1 MNAHFIDFDLI
12 LEAES
17 KPWIIDKKNPNIPII
32 KIDKHDF
39 NLFKSGIYKSQGNK
53 ISFNG
58 TIFWLSNDFMNRLKV
73 KSKQYK
79 VDISNLA
86 ISMQEFLNKDLVENI
101 PFELKLDL
109 FSNIINTNDDIFIIC
124 SKNTKENFEKQIQKF
139 ESNLKEMGLMVKKY
153 YFISET
159 FYNRDLDDISYVKS
173 KIIIQHLLGLKTEV
187 DKLTS
192 DKIDEYNSITLYDDD
207 LKSITMSKNI
217 NSILEKMLIKTDN
230 NVKLSVK
237 ETLKNN
243 EKILIIKE
251 YTHNRSNRFNEY
263 QIGLEFSN
271 VIKSYE
277 NFKF

>member
-12 LEAES
+12 LESES
-17 KPWIIDKKNPNIPII
+17 KPWIIDKRNPNIPII

-237 ETLKNN
+237 ETLKNS

>member
-17 KPWIIDKKNPNIPII
+17 KPWIIDKRNPNIPII

-58 TIFWLSNDFMNRLKV
+58 NVFWLSNDFMNRLKV

-86 ISMQEFLNKDLVENI
+86 ISMQEFLNKDLVENV

-109 FSNIINTNDDIFIIC
+109 FNNIINTNDDIFIIC
-124 SKNTKENFEKQIQKF
+124 SKNTKENFEKQVQKF
-139 ESNLKEMGLMVKKY
+139 ESNLKEMGLIVKKY

-159 FYNRDLDDISYVKS
+159 FYNKDLDDISYIKS
-173 KIIIQHLLGLKTEV
+173 KIILQHLLGLKTEV

-192 DKIDEYNSITLYDDD
+192 DKIEEYNSITFYDDD

-217 NSILEKMLIKTDN
+217 NSILEKILIKTDN
-230 NVKLSVK
+230 NVKLNVK
-237 ETLKNN
+237 DILKNN
-243 EKILIIKE
+243 EKILIVKE
-251 YTHNRSNRFNEY
+251 YTHNRSNKFNEY

>member
-17 KPWIIDKKNPNIPII
+17 KPWIIDKRNPNIPII

-58 TIFWLSNDFMNRLKV
+58 NVFWLSNDFMNRLKV

-86 ISMQEFLNKDLVENI
+86 ISMQEFLNKDLVENV

-109 FSNIINTNDDIFIIC
+109 FNNIINTNDDIFIIC
-124 SKNTKENFEKQIQKF
+124 SKNTKENFEKQVQKF
-139 ESNLKEMGLMVKKY
+139 ESNLKEMGLIVKKY

-159 FYNRDLDDISYVKS
+159 FYNKDLDDISYIKS
-173 KIIIQHLLGLKTEV
+173 KIILQHLLGLKTEV

-192 DKIDEYNSITLYDDD
+192 DKIEEYNSITFYDDD

-217 NSILEKMLIKTDN
+217 NSILEKILIKTDN
-230 NVKLSVK
+230 NVKLNVK
-237 ETLKNN
+237 DILKNN
-243 EKILIIKE
+243 EKILIVKE
-251 YTHNRSNRFNEY
+251 YTHNRSNKFNEY

-271 VIKSYE
+271 VIKI
-277 NFKF
+277 

>member
-17 KPWIIDKKNPNIPII
+17 KPWIIDKRNPNIPII

-58 TIFWLSNDFMNRLKV
+58 NVFWLSNDFMNRLKV

-86 ISMQEFLNKDLVENI
+86 ISMQEFLNKDLVENV

-109 FSNIINTNDDIFIIC
+109 FNNIINTNDDIFIIC
-124 SKNTKENFEKQIQKF
+124 SKNTKENFEKQVQKF
-139 ESNLKEMGLMVKKY
+139 ESNLKEMGLIVKKY

-159 FYNRDLDDISYVKS
+159 FYNKDLDDISYVKS
-173 KIIIQHLLGLKTEV
+173 KIILQHLLGLKTEV

-192 DKIDEYNSITLYDDD
+192 DKIEEYNSITFYDDD

-217 NSILEKMLIKTDN
+217 NSILEKILIKTDN
-230 NVKLSVK
+230 NVKLNVK
-237 ETLKNN
+237 DILKNN
-243 EKILIIKE
+243 EKILIVKE
-251 YTHNRSNRFNEY
+251 YTHNRSNKFNEY

>member
-32 KIDKHDF
+32 KIDRHDF

-58 TIFWLSNDFMNRLKV
+58 SVFWLSNDFMNRLKV

-86 ISMQEFLNKDLVENI
+86 ISMQEFLNKDLVENV

-109 FSNIINTNDDIFIIC
+109 FNNIINTNDDIFIIC
-124 SKNTKENFEKQIQKF
+124 SKNTKENFEKQVQKF
-139 ESNLKEMGLMVKKY
+139 ESDLKEMGLMVKKY

-159 FYNRDLDDISYVKS
+159 FYNKDLDDISYVKS
-173 KIIIQHLLGLKTEV
+173 KIILQHLLGLKTEV

-192 DKIDEYNSITLYDDD
+192 DKIDEYNSITFYDDD

-217 NSILEKMLIKTDN
+217 NSILEKILIKTDN
-230 NVKLSVK
+230 SVKLNVKDI
-237 ETLKNN
+237 LKNN
-243 EKILIIKE
+243 EKTLIIKE
-251 YTHNRSNRFNEY
+251 YTHNRSNKFNEY

>member
-17 KPWIIDKKNPNIPII
+17 KPWIIDKRNPNIPII

-86 ISMQEFLNKDLVENI
+86 ISMQEFLNKDLVENV

-173 KIIIQHLLGLKTEV
+173 KIILQHLLGLKTEV
-187 DKLTS
+187 DKLTN

-251 YTHNRSNRFNEY
+251 YTHNKSNRFNEY

>member
-12 LEAES
+12 LEIES
-17 KPWIIDKKNPNIPII
+17 KPWIIDKRNPNIPII

-86 ISMQEFLNKDLVENI
+86 ISMQEFLNKDLVENV

-139 ESNLKEMGLMVKKY
+139 ESNLKKMGLMVKKY

-217 NSILEKMLIKTDN
+217 NTILEKMLIKTDN

-251 YTHNRSNRFNEY
+251 YTHNKSNRFNEY

>member
-12 LEAES
+12 LESES
-17 KPWIIDKKNPNIPII
+17 KPWIIDKRNPNIPII
-32 KIDKHDF
+32 KIDKYDF

-58 TIFWLSNDFMNRLKV
+58 NVFWLSNDFMNRLKV

-86 ISMQEFLNKDLVENI
+86 ISMQEFLNKDLVENV

-109 FSNIINTNDDIFIIC
+109 FNNIINTNDDIFIIC
-124 SKNTKENFEKQIQKF
+124 SKNTKENFEKQVQKF
-139 ESNLKEMGLMVKKY
+139 ESNLKEMGLIVKKY

-159 FYNRDLDDISYVKS
+159 FYNKDLDDISYVKS
-173 KIIIQHLLGLKTEV
+173 KIILQHLLGLKTEV

-192 DKIDEYNSITLYDDD
+192 DKIEEYNSITFYDDD

-217 NSILEKMLIKTDN
+217 NSILEKILIKTDN
-230 NVKLSVK
+230 NVKLNVK
-237 ETLKNN
+237 DILKNN
-243 EKILIIKE
+243 EKILIVKE
-251 YTHNRSNRFNEY
+251 YTHNRSNKFNEY

>member
-12 LEAES
+12 LESES
-17 KPWIIDKKNPNIPII
+17 KPWIIDKRNPNIPII

>member
-1 MNAHFIDFDLI
+1 
-12 LEAES
+12 
-17 KPWIIDKKNPNIPII
+17 
-32 KIDKHDF
+32 
-39 NLFKSGIYKSQGNK
+39 
-53 ISFNG
+53 
-58 TIFWLSNDFMNRLKV
+58 
-73 KSKQYK
+73 
-79 VDISNLA
+79 
-86 ISMQEFLNKDLVENI
+86 
-101 PFELKLDL
+101 
-109 FSNIINTNDDIFIIC
+109 
-124 SKNTKENFEKQIQKF
+124 
-139 ESNLKEMGLMVKKY
+139 LKEMGLMVKKY

>member
-32 KIDKHDF
+32 KIDRHDF

-58 TIFWLSNDFMNRLKV
+58 SIFWLSNDFMNRLKV

-86 ISMQEFLNKDLVENI
+86 ISMQEFLNKDLVENV

-109 FSNIINTNDDIFIIC
+109 FNNIINTNDDIFIIC
-124 SKNTKENFEKQIQKF
+124 SKNTKENFEKQVQKF
-139 ESNLKEMGLMVKKY
+139 ESDLKEMGLMVKKY

-159 FYNRDLDDISYVKS
+159 FYNKDLDDISYVKS
-173 KIIIQHLLGLKTEV
+173 KIILQHLLGLKTEV

-192 DKIDEYNSITLYDDD
+192 DKIDEYNSITFYDDD

-217 NSILEKMLIKTDN
+217 NSILEKILIKTDN
-230 NVKLSVK
+230 SVKLNVKDI
-237 ETLKNN
+237 LKNN
-243 EKILIIKE
+243 EKTLIIKE
-251 YTHNRSNRFNEY
+251 YTHNRSNKFNEY

>member
-12 LEAES
+12 LESES
-17 KPWIIDKKNPNIPII
+17 KPWIIDKRNPNIPII

-86 ISMQEFLNKDLVENI
+86 ISMQEFLNKDIVENI

-173 KIIIQHLLGLKTEV
+173 KIILQHLLGLKTEV
-187 DKLTS
+187 DKLTN
-192 DKIDEYNSITLYDDD
+192 DKIDEYNSITLYEDD

>member
-12 LEAES
+12 LESES
-17 KPWIIDKKNPNIPII
+17 KPWIIDKRNPNIPII

-86 ISMQEFLNKDLVENI
+86 ISMQEFLNKDLVENV

-173 KIIIQHLLGLKTEV
+173 KIILQHLLGLKTEV
-187 DKLTS
+187 DKLTN
-192 DKIDEYNSITLYDDD
+192 DKIDEYNSITLYEDD

>member
-12 LEAES
+12 LESES
-17 KPWIIDKKNPNIPII
+17 KPWIIDKRNPNIPII

-58 TIFWLSNDFMNRLKV
+58 NVFWLSNDFMNRLKI

-86 ISMQEFLNKDLVENI
+86 ISMQEFLNKDLVENV

-109 FSNIINTNDDIFIIC
+109 FNNIINTNDDIFIIC
-124 SKNTKENFEKQIQKF
+124 SKNTKENFEKQVQKF
-139 ESNLKEMGLMVKKY
+139 ESNLKEIGLIVKKY

-159 FYNRDLDDISYVKS
+159 FYNKDLDDISYIKS
-173 KIIIQHLLGLKTEV
+173 KIILQHLLGLKTEV

-192 DKIDEYNSITLYDDD
+192 DKIEEYNSITFYDDD

-217 NSILEKMLIKTDN
+217 NSILEKILIKTDN
-230 NVKLSVK
+230 DVKLNVKDI
-237 ETLKNN
+237 LKNN
-243 EKILIIKE
+243 EKILIVKE
-251 YTHNRSNRFNEY
+251 YTHNRSNKFNEY

>member
-12 LEAES
+12 LESES
-17 KPWIIDKKNPNIPII
+17 KPWIIDKRNPNIPII

-217 NSILEKMLIKTDN
+217 NSILEKILIKTDN

-237 ETLKNN
+237 ETLKNS

>member
-17 KPWIIDKKNPNIPII
+17 KPWIIDKRNPNIPII

-58 TIFWLSNDFMNRLKV
+58 NVFWLSNDFMNRLKV

-86 ISMQEFLNKDLVENI
+86 ISMQEFLNKDLVENV

-109 FSNIINTNDDIFIIC
+109 FNNIINTHDDIFIIC
-124 SKNTKENFEKQIQKF
+124 SKNTKENFEKQVQKF
-139 ESNLKEMGLMVKKY
+139 ESNLKEMGLIVKKY

-159 FYNRDLDDISYVKS
+159 FYNKDLDDISYIKS
-173 KIIIQHLLGLKTEV
+173 KIILQHLLGLKTEV

-192 DKIDEYNSITLYDDD
+192 DKIEEYNSITFYDDD

-217 NSILEKMLIKTDN
+217 NSILEKILIKTDN
-230 NVKLSVK
+230 NVKLNVK
-237 ETLKNN
+237 DILKNN
-243 EKILIIKE
+243 EKILIVKE
-251 YTHNRSNRFNEY
+251 YTHNRSNKFNEY